1 MHVSVIAQTISW
13 WQALILG
20 IVQGLAEFLPISSSG
35 HLKLTEQIMGLS
47 EMPRFFDVC
56 LHVGTLAAVF
66 IVFRKDLLS
75 ILRRPKQKL
84 TYMILAATVPTVL
97 IAVLLELLLDEAVSS
112 ALLGYGF
119 MLTGLLLYTMEV
131 LPRQRCKKKLE
142 DMTVKDAV
150 LIGSVQGIGTLPGV
164 SRSGST
170 IAGGIFLGIDRKTLA
185 RFSFLMS
192 IPAILGAFGWDVLK
206 LILNRGEVQAVA
218 ITWFPVL
225 LGTLVA
231 FIVGYIAIRF
241 MLRLIASKSFKPFAF
256 YTFLLGFFVC
266 LDMFVTHWIF

>member
-1 MHVSVIAQTISW
+1 MHFSVIAQTISW

-75 ILRRPKQKL
+75 ILRHPKQKL
-84 TYMILAATVPTVL
+84 TYMILAATVPTVI
-97 IAVLLELLLDEAVSS
+97 IAVFLELILDDTMLSS
-112 ALLGYGF
+112 LLGYGF

-131 LPRQRCKKKLE
+131 LPRERCRKKIT
-142 DMTVKDAV
+142 DMSVKDA
-150 LIGSVQGIGTLPGV
+150 V

-170 IAGGIFLGIDRKTLA
+170 IDGGIFLGMDRKTLA

-192 IPAILGAFGWDVLK
+192 IPAILGAFCWDILK
-206 LILNRGEVQAVA
+206 LVLNRDEVQSVT
-218 ITWFPVL
+218 ITWFPVV
-225 LGTLVA
+225 LGTLIA
-231 FIVGYIAIRF
+231 FAVGYLSIRF
-241 MLRLIASKSFKPFAF
+241 MLRLIENKSFKPFAF
-256 YTFLLGFFVC
+256 YTFLLGFLVC
-266 LDMFVTHWIF
+266 LDMFVTHLIF

>member
-1 MHVSVIAQTISW
+1 MHFSVIAQTISW

-218 ITWFPVL
+218 VTWFPVL